1 MNNEGI
7 VCIIERGKADAVVKA
22 AIAAGAGGATI
33 FFGRGSGA
41 QTFSF
46 FHSLNVDSAKEII
59 IIIVTPETRAA
70 VVDALTAAARLN
82 EPGKGLLFTFPIT
95 EIRGIKNGGK

>member
-7 VCIIERGKADAVVKA
+7 VCIIERGKADATVKA

-59 IIIVTPETRAA
+59 IIIVNPKIRDA
-70 VVDALTAAARLN
+70 VVDAITASARLD
-82 EPGKGLLFTFPIT
+82 EPGKGILFTFPIT
-95 EIRGIKNGGK
+95 EVRGIKLDR